1 MPQPEKCQCRLLA
14 GMPQLDRSYWL
25 IGVFILSEE
34 ATEIISAG
42 NPTATAFILTSSF
55 WFAVAT
61 TFGLI
66 GAGYL
71 IAPDF
76 LANIEYIHFG
86 RIRPMHINA
95 VLFGF
100 VTPGLLAVAFYY
112 FPKLLRTELY
122 SHKLGVFSAVF
133 WNIMVA
139 AGVIGIS
146 LGYTQGREYAELPWA
161 VDIMVVICFV
171 MVVINILMTIRQ
183 RKERILFVSIWY
195 VTAAVV
201 LTSITYCLGNVI
213 WKPDTG
219 ALQGIPD
226 AILLWF
232 YGHNIFG
239 LLLSPM
245 GLAVAYYVLPIATRS
260 PLYSHTLSLLGFW
273 SLIIVYTHIGTHHL
287 LQVPVPT
294 WLKTISI
301 VDSIAMVIPVMIVL
315 INLWYT
321 VKGKLGDIHA
331 DIGAKFVFTGTI
343 MYFFV
348 NIQGSMMAL
357 PHVQR
362 ITHFNNWVVG
372 HAHLGVLGFAGVTAL
387 GGLYFI
393 IPRITGKPLYSRFL
407 ADVQYWFVLIGMTG
421 FAVVLT
427 TVGLIQGNA
436 WYNGETLY
444 RTLPEIQPYYIL
456 RASLG
461 LLIVIG
467 AYIGLYNI
475 VRSLYFN
482 RGAST

>member
-1 MPQPEKCQCRLLA
+1 MGEPNLSTPEQNL
-14 GMPQLDRSYWL
+14 QTS
-25 IGVFILSEE
+25 
-34 ATEIISAG
+34 
-42 NPTATAFILTSSF
+42 NPTAKAFTLTSAL
-55 WFAVAT
+55 WFAGAT
-61 TFGLI
+61 TLGMI
-66 GAGYL
+66 AAGYL

-76 LANIEYIHFG
+76 LANIEFIHFG
-86 RIRPMHINA
+86 RVRPMHVNA

-100 VTPGLLAVAFYY
+100 VTPGLLAAAFYY
-112 FPKLLRTELY
+112 FPKLLQTELY
-122 SHKLGVFSAVF
+122 SHKLGVFSAIF
-133 WNIMVA
+133 WNITVA
-139 AGVIGIS
+139 SGLIGIAT
-146 LGYTQGREYAELPWA
+146 GHTQGREYAELAWP
-161 VDIMVVICFV
+161 VDIMVVISFS
-171 MVVINILMTIRQ
+171 MVVFNILMTIRQ
-183 RKERILFVSIWY
+183 RKESILFVSIWY
-195 VTAAVV
+195 TTAAMV
-201 LTSITYCLGNVI
+201 LTSVTYCLGNVI

-219 ALQGIPD
+219 ALTGIPD

-239 LLLSPM
+239 LLLTPM
-245 GLAVAYYVLPIATRS
+245 ALGIAYYALPIATRS

-301 VDSIAMVIPVMIVL
+301 VDSVAMVIPVMIVL

-331 DIGAKFVFTGTI
+331 DIGAKFIFTGTI
-343 MYFFV
+343 FYFFV

-357 PHVQR
+357 PDVQR

-372 HAHLGVLGFAGVTAL
+372 HAHIGVLGFAGVTAL

-393 IPRITGKPLYSRFL
+393 LPRITGKPLYSRFL
-407 ADVQYWFVLIGMTG
+407 ADVQYWLVLIGITG

-461 LLIVIG
+461 TFIMIG
-467 AYIGLYNI
+467 AYLGLYNV

-482 RGAST
+482 RGATT

>member
-1 MPQPEKCQCRLLA
+1 M
-14 GMPQLDRSYWL
+14 
-25 IGVFILSEE
+25 SEE
-34 ATEIISAG
+34 TFENAST
-42 NPTATAFILTSSF
+42 NPTAKAFTLTSAL
-55 WFAVAT
+55 WFAGAT
-61 TFGLI
+61 TLGMI
-66 GAGYL
+66 AAGYL

-76 LANIEYIHFG
+76 LANVEFIHFG
-86 RIRPMHINA
+86 RVRPMHVNA

-100 VTPGLLAVAFYY
+100 VTPGLLAAAFYY
-112 FPKLLRTELY
+112 FPKLLRTELF
-122 SHKLGVFSAVF
+122 SHKLGVFSAIF
-133 WNIMVA
+133 WNITVA
-139 AGVIGIS
+139 TGLIGIA
-146 LGYTQGREYAELPWA
+146 LGYTQGREYAELAWP
-161 VDIMVVICFV
+161 VDIMVVISFA
-171 MVVINILMTIRQ
+171 MVAFNILMTIRQ
-183 RKERILFVSIWY
+183 RKESILFVAIWY
-195 VTAAVV
+195 TTAAMV

-219 ALQGIPD
+219 ALTGIPD

-239 LLLSPM
+239 LLLTPM
-245 GLAVAYYVLPIATRS
+245 ALGIAYYALPIATRS

-301 VDSIAMVIPVMIVL
+301 VDSVAMVIPVMIVL

-331 DIGAKFVFTGTI
+331 DIGAKFIFTGTI
-343 MYFFV
+343 FYFFV

-372 HAHLGVLGFAGVTAL
+372 HAHIGVLGFAGVTAL

-393 IPRITGKPLYSRFL
+393 LPRITGKPLYSRFL
-407 ADVQYWFVLIGMTG
+407 ADVQYWLVLIGVTG

-461 LLIVIG
+461 TFIMIG
-467 AYIGLYNI
+467 AYLGLYNV

>member
-1 MPQPEKCQCRLLA
+1 
-14 GMPQLDRSYWL
+14 
-25 IGVFILSEE
+25 LSEE
-34 ATEIISAG
+34 TFENAST
-42 NPTATAFILTSSF
+42 NPTAKAFTLTSAL
-55 WFAVAT
+55 WFAGAT
-61 TFGLI
+61 TLGMI
-66 GAGYL
+66 AAGYL

-76 LANIEYIHFG
+76 LANVEFIHFG
-86 RIRPMHINA
+86 RVRPMHVNA

-100 VTPGLLAVAFYY
+100 VTPGLLASAFYY
-112 FPKLLRTELY
+112 FPKLLRTELF
-122 SHKLGVFSAVF
+122 SHKLGVFSAIF
-133 WNIMVA
+133 WNITVA
-139 AGVIGIS
+139 TGLIGIA
-146 LGYTQGREYAELPWA
+146 LGYTQGREYAELAWP
-161 VDIMVVICFV
+161 VDIMVVISFA
-171 MVVINILMTIRQ
+171 MVAFNILMTIRQ
-183 RKERILFVSIWY
+183 RKESILFVAIWY
-195 VTAAVV
+195 TTAAMV

-219 ALQGIPD
+219 ALTGIPD

-239 LLLSPM
+239 LLLTPM
-245 GLAVAYYVLPIATRS
+245 ALGIAYYALPIATRS

-301 VDSIAMVIPVMIVL
+301 VDSVAMVIPVMIVL

-331 DIGAKFVFTGTI
+331 DIGAKFIFTGTI
-343 MYFFV
+343 FYFFV

-372 HAHLGVLGFAGVTAL
+372 HAHIGVLGFAGVTAL

-393 IPRITGKPLYSRFL
+393 LPRITGKPLYSRFL
-407 ADVQYWFVLIGMTG
+407 ADVQYWLVLIGVTG

-461 LLIVIG
+461 TFIMIG
-467 AYIGLYNI
+467 AYLGLYNV

-482 RGAST
+482 RGATT